1 MLEMV
6 APIPEKIVSNLLQRP
21 EFAAKRAQGIIVS
34 YSLPWPK
41 LSLVAFLRQAPNAP
55 RFYWANENGPISF
68 AGYDVTATLTAQGP
82 SRFQSIQQ
90 QAAQLFEQ
98 VVLLNPHAPTITG
111 PRLFGG
117 FSFRAEDKP
126 QSLWSAFSA
135 ARFMLPRYQLSH
147 FKGSA
152 WLTINYRL
160 EPKED
165 LTEVVPLILEE
176 IGKLRTATTAPELPL
191 LPQPEAGQTLDFEEL
206 TEPATWNHWVADF
219 TRRIRCG
226 ELDKVVLARA
236 RRLRTSRPLE
246 VTEILARLERS
257 YPGCYRFLF
266 EPIPG
271 HAFYGATP
279 ELLAEVAGSTLRTA
293 ALASSIRRGGS
304 PEEDE
309 ALGQQLLAN
318 PKERLEHALV
328 VEAVRESLQP
338 LTTDLRIASEPDIYR
353 LSNIQHLRTAIE
365 ADLREGCGL
374 LPIVEALHPTP
385 ALGGRPRQAALPLI
399 QQAEP
404 VSRGWY
410 GAPIGWLDH
419 QNDGMFVVAIR
430 SAISVGTESLLY
442 AGAGIV
448 ADSIP
453 EKEWQETQLKFK
465 PLMDAL
471 TGVNNQ

>member
-1 MLEMV
+1 
-6 APIPEKIVSNLLQRP
+6 
-21 EFAAKRAQGIIVS
+21 
-34 YSLPWPK
+34 
-41 LSLVAFLRQAPNAP
+41 
-55 RFYWANENGPISF
+55 
-68 AGYDVTATLTAQGP
+68 
-82 SRFQSIQQ
+82 
-90 QAAQLFEQ
+90 
-98 VVLLNPHAPTITG
+98 
-111 PRLFGG
+111 
-117 FSFRAEDKP
+117 
-126 QSLWSAFSA
+126 
-135 ARFMLPRYQLSH
+135 
-147 FKGSA
+147 
-152 WLTINYRL
+152 
-160 EPKED
+160 
-165 LTEVVPLILEE
+165 
-176 IGKLRTATTAPELPL
+176 
-191 LPQPEAGQTLDFEEL
+191 
-206 TEPATWNHWVADF
+206 
-219 TRRIRCG
+219 
-226 ELDKVVLARA
+226 
-236 RRLRTSRPLE
+236 
-246 VTEILARLERS
+246 
-257 YPGCYRFLF
+257 
-266 EPIPG
+266 
-271 HAFYGATP
+271 
-279 ELLAEVAGSTLRTA
+279 
-293 ALASSIRRGGS
+293 
-304 PEEDE
+304 
-309 ALGQQLLAN
+309 
-318 PKERLEHALV
+318 V